1 MLFDVRPKR
10 GRDAIINRGRGAIS
24 NRVGGAISNR
34 GFHSYSF
41 AVLITILLVKRFF
54 HSSSVIRCR
63 PSRRILFTI
72 PR

>member
-34 GFHSYSF
+34 GYRVFDTRCMMAF
-41 AVLITILLVKRFF
+41 AVSAQTEARMVL
-54 HSSSVIRCR
+54 SVIV
-63 PSRRILFTI
+63 SVS
-72 PR
+72 